1 MHSLETLLICNSQH
15 QKLGLELSSLLQIPL
30 IYTANTSGCA
40 NKHVFILHSASA
52 DIRSSSSSS
61 SSTIISANS
70 AFLQL
75 LAMVRQA
82 QFNHAKRI
90 TVITPS
96 LPYARQDKQIDGLC
110 EPITAKLVAQMLQVA
125 GASDLLCI
133 ELHSA
138 QIQAFF
144 DIPVH
149 PLSINGHLAALIEE
163 EIIGSSNST
172 NENVVIVSPDV
183 GGVSRAT
190 EVGKLLG
197 CPVAVIYKERNC
209 LKVNS
214 VSRMLLVG
222 DVKGKVAVI
231 VDDMVDTCGTLLL
244 ARETLI
250 TDGGASTVHAV
261 AVHGIL
267 SGDAIERIE
276 KSEWIDSVLVSNS
289 VPVAIAENNSS
300 SLSDTKEKGKIRVF
314 SIGPM
319 LASAIEQHM
328 T

>member
-1 MHSLETLLICNSQH
+1 MHSLDTLLVCNTQH

-30 IYTANTSGCA
+30 IYTANTSVCI

-52 DIRSSSSSS
+52 NFPSS

-82 QFNHAKRI
+82 QFNHARRI

-125 GASDLLCI
+125 GASDLLCV

-149 PLSINGHLAALIEE
+149 PLSINGYLAALIEE
-163 EIIGSSNST
+163 EIIGSCSSSIT
-172 NENVVIVSPDV
+172 NENIVVVSPDV

-209 LKVNS
+209 LKANS

-244 ARETLI
+244 AGETLI
-250 TDGGASTVHAV
+250 RDGGASSVHAV

-267 SGDAIERIE
+267 SGGAIERIE

-289 VPVAIAENNSS
+289 VPIAIAENDSLCSS
-300 SLSDTKEKGKIRVF
+300 GTMKKEKIRVF